1 MARPIAVTALPVSP
15 SADQRRRIRMY
26 IVTMSIRVI
35 CIIGCVLVT
44 GWWQIA
50 CLLGAVV
57 LPYIAVVVANV
68 SRGPAVDEPEAPGP
82 LEIPRSW
89 LE

>member
-1 MARPIAVTALPVSP
+1 MARPIAITALPVSP
-15 SADQRRRIRMY
+15 SADQHRRIVMY
-26 IVTMSIRVI
+26 IVTMGIRML
-35 CIIGCVLVT
+35 CVLGCLFVT
-44 GWWQIA
+44 GWWQIV

-57 LPYIAVVVANV
+57 LPYIAVVIANV
-68 SRGPAVDEPEAPGP
+68 SRSPAAAEPETPGP

>member
-1 MARPIAVTALPVSP
+1 
-15 SADQRRRIRMY
+15 MY

-35 CIIGCVLVT
+35 CVFGCVFVT
-44 GWWQIA
+44 GWWQIL

-68 SRGPAVDEPEAPGP
+68 SRTPVAEPEAPGP